1 MHLHEDL
8 KRPPGLYRYICDL
21 HHRGSAASAE
31 ITAYFVQVAA
41 FTNTLDSDLDARN
54 RSWAQLSSHS
64 AFGRW
69 RNGVVSKIPLLITI
83 VKEQIDWGRMICDAA
98 SLAGERAVR
107 TMSRLYAHMLKD
119 WESRDERDSGIK

>member
-8 KRPPGLYRYICDL
+8 KRPPGLYGYICDL
-21 HHRGSAASAE
+21 YHRGSAASAE

-64 AFGRW
+64 GFGRW
-69 RNGVVSKIPLLITI
+69 RNGVVSRIPLPITI
-83 VKEQIDWGRMICDAA
+83 VKEQVDWGRKMCDAA
-98 SLAGERAVR
+98 SSAVKER
-107 TMSRLYAHMLKD
+107 T
-119 WESRDERDSGIK
+119 